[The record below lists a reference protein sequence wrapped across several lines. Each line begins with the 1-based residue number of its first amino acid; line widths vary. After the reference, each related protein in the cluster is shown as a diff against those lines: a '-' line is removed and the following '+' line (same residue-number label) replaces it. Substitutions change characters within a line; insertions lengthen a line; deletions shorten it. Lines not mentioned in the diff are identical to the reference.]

1 MEDCKQ
7 QVNQAE
13 SLLDI
18 LMKISLDSSEQAFEL
33 AKHLDKLDTQE
44 FINWQDKLNRI
55 SIDYK

>member
-33 AKHLDKLDTQE
+33 AKYLDKLDTQK